1 MYNQSQ
7 VKTSFEFG
15 SRVVADGGNG
25 DSLSQ
30 LRVIDIPAIDPLLL
44 KIIVILALYSLSIY
58 GWHDSGCRLINSS

>member
-15 SRVVADGGNG
+15 SGVVADGGNG
-25 DSLSQ
+25 DSLGQ

-44 KIIVILALYSLSIY
+44 KIMVILALYSLKIY
-58 GWHDSGCRLINSS
+58 GWYDSG

>member
-15 SRVVADGGNG
+15 SGVVADGGNG

-30 LRVIDIPAIDPLLL
+30 LRVIDISAINSLAE
-44 KIIVILALYSLSIY
+44 IMVILTLYSLGIY

>member
-15 SRVVADGGNG
+15 SGVVADGGNG
-25 DSLSQ
+25 DSLGQ
-30 LRVIDIPAIDPLLL
+30 LRVIDIPAIDSLAE
-44 KIIVILALYSLSIY
+44 IMVILALYSLRVY